1 MPDPITTEI
10 EDRLRESLDE
20 QGRLTCPAAWAVAE
34 EFDVPVRAIGEWA
47 DDNSIKICKCALGC
61 FP

>member
-1 MPDPITTEI
+1 MPDTITAEVD
-10 EDRLRESLDE
+10 ERLRKGLDE
-20 QGRLTCPAAWAVAE
+20 DGRLTCPTAWDIAR

-47 DDNSIKICKCALGC
+47 DENRIKICKCALGC